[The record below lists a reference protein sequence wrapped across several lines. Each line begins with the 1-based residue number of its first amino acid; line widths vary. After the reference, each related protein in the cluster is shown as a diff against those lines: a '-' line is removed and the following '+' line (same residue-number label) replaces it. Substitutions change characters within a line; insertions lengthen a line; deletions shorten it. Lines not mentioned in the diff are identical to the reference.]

1 MNTGPLGDRDTCPDI
16 IAPSTS
22 HNRYNTGTTM
32 PYFIYKITP
41 GDTPNART
49 LDLVSEHDG
58 YRDAKQE
65 VKALRVAQDADV
77 NYSYKI
83 MFAGS
88 QGEAEQQLLEVREQP
103 IVKEWEK

>member
-16 IAPSTS
+16 IVPCTS
-22 HNRYNTGTTM
+22 HNLHKAGTNM

-49 LDLVSEHDG
+49 LDLVSEYDS

-65 VKALRVAQDADV
+65 VKALRVAQDTDAKHT
-77 NYSYKI
+77 YKI

>member
-1 MNTGPLGDRDTCPDI
+1 
-16 IAPSTS
+16 
-22 HNRYNTGTTM
+22 M

-41 GDTPNART
+41 GDSPTAKT
-49 LDLVSEHDG
+49 LELINQYDG

-65 VKALRVAQDADV
+65 VKALLMEQPADT
-77 NYSYKI
+77 NLIYKI
-83 MFAGS
+83 IFAGS